1 MTYLRAVPL
10 CPLFL
15 IALVAACPPAPGD
28 DSSTSASSSTASSSS
43 GTESA
48 SGTEPTSQPSTEPTT
63 VATDESASGTESASG
78 STSGSTTAPDT
89 SSTGDTDDTTTGAL
103 ACNELPD
110 FVASFTAWEAAR
122 DANANTYYY
131 SVLRGVGG
139 LMPPD
144 YCIYRTLVAVADGKV
159 VERRFEISDQIGN
172 PMCDE
177 PFVEKDAEVGT
188 KMSDFAAPA
197 VTVDALYG
205 ACCDMVL
212 HIEPADEY
220 TITFT
225 TDEDGLMQ
233 ACYYV
238 ANGCADGCDGGPL
251 GAALE
256 FEVLEFGAPPPQP

>member
-43 GTESA
+43 GSESA
-48 SGTEPTSQPSTEPTT
+48 SGTEPTSQPTTEPTT

-78 STSGSTTAPDT
+78 STTGTTAPDT

-159 VERRFEISDQIGN
+159 VERRVEISDQIGN

>member
-10 CPLFL
+10 CLLTVVFSS
-15 IALVAACPPAPGD
+15 ACPPAPGD
-28 DSSTSASSSTASSSS
+28 ESSTGASSSTASSSS
-43 GTESA
+43 GSESDPTESA
-48 SGTEPTSQPSTEPTT
+48 TTKPTT
-63 VATDESASGTESASG
+63 QATDESASGTDSASSEPVT
-78 STSGSTTAPDT
+78 STGTTAPDT

-131 SVLRGVGG
+131 SVVRGVGG

-144 YCIYRTLVAVADGKV
+144 YCIYRTLVAVADGQV
-159 VERRFEISDQIGN
+159 IERRFEIAEMIGN
-172 PMCDE
+172 PSCDE
-177 PFVEKDAEVGT
+177 PFAEEGDKVGSN
-188 KMSDFAAPA
+188 MSDFAAPP

-220 TITFT
+220 TVTFT

-233 ACYYV
+233 SCYYV

-256 FEVLEFGAPPPQP
+256 FEALEFGAPPPKP